1 MIASQDEFQI
11 LIECCICCDYLT
23 DVRETPCCHQL
34 FCFACIQSWL
44 RQSAQSCPRCS
55 STALTEQTLT
65 TNVVIQRF
73 VDNVQFNCPNKLQG
87 CPAKVPRSDLTQHKQ
102 SCPYSP
108 DNLTNQRE
116 QKLSE
121 LRLQLRQYSNA
132 KTRTKEKDN
141 AFYDLAKAFHQEHA
155 YDEARQCL
163 KMMKGMQNV
172 FDVMTLSA
180 KIELDDGQYDKALE
194 IYTDVYLKAKSNPQR
209 IELFLASGHI
219 YLKKAKYTEAQ
230 DKFIRALNLLPNN
243 DKSQKKAEILNGIG
257 LLAKKCSD
265 YDQAISSYNKALEI
279 ADTNSDLW
287 SEIVAN
293 LADIFRKKGNYN
305 DSHELYLKALKQLES
320 VHGHNHPLVADVMN
334 NLGILLKKEGKYI
347 EALDYF
353 KQALKISKHYYG
365 HKHESIGMYLGNIGD
380 IYRKVCIRGDYK
392 TAEVTYKKALAALQ
406 ESLGPKHI
414 EVAEVLN
421 SMGLVLKKK
430 ADYDGAAELYERAIK
445 IVRDTFGPNQEH
457 YKLGIYYNNLADLDR
472 ERNNYDDALRFYR
485 RAFTIIEKTL
495 GSEHSEAAEILHNIG
510 QVQHQLGNY
519 EQAIVYIDR
528 ALAIIKKEFNDQHY
542 KYGFFLNSL
551 GLAHAMMNDY
561 DTAYVHLTQALQ
573 ILLATLG
580 MDHIEICDVYAN
592 LGDICMKIVAE
603 MDNKPKDQQE
613 NQESTEKQV
622 KLDEAKKY
630 YSEAHR
636 IVKKTFGDEHTK
648 TKQFLTLLFTVDKY
662 QAL

>member
-1 MIASQDEFQI
+1 MIATQDEFQI

-34 FCFACIQSWL
+34 FCLACIQSWL
-44 RQSAQSCPRCS
+44 RQSAQNCPRCR
-55 STALTEQTLT
+55 STTLTEQTLT
-65 TNVVIQRF
+65 TNIVIQRF
-73 VDNVQFNCPNKLQG
+73 VDNAQFNCPNKLQG
-87 CPAKVPRSDLTQHKQ
+87 CPAKVSRSHLTQHKQ

-121 LRLQLRQYSNA
+121 LRLKLRQYGSE
-132 KTRTKEKDN
+132 KIRTKEKDN
-141 AFYDLAKAFHQEHA
+141 AYYDLAKAFYEERS

-163 KMMKGMQNV
+163 KMIKGMQNV

-180 KIELDDGQYDKALE
+180 QIERDDGQYDKALQ

-209 IELFLASGHI
+209 IELLLASGHI
-219 YLKKAKYTEAQ
+219 YFKKAKYTEAQ
-230 DKFIRALNLLPNN
+230 DKFIRALNLLPHN
-243 DKSQKKAEILNGIG
+243 DQSQKKAEILNGIG

-265 YDQAISSYNKALEI
+265 YDQAISNYNKALEI
-279 ADTNSDLW
+279 VDPKSDLW

-293 LADIFRKKGNYN
+293 LADISRKKGNYN
-305 DSHELYLKALKQLES
+305 ESHDLYLKALKQLES
-320 VHGHNHPLVADVMN
+320 VHGHHHPLVADVMN

-347 EALDYF
+347 EALHYF

-365 HKHESIGMYLGNIGD
+365 YKHESIGMYLGNIGD
-380 IYRKVCIRGDYK
+380 IYRKRGDYK
-392 TAEVTYKKALAALQ
+392 TAEVTYKEALAALQ

-421 SMGLVLKKK
+421 SMGLVLMKK
-430 ADYDGAAELYERAIK
+430 ADYDGAEELFERAMR

-457 YKLGIYYNNLADLDR
+457 YKLGIYYNNLADSHR
-472 ERNNYDDALRFYR
+472 KRNNYDYALHVYQ
-485 RAFTIIEKTL
+485 RALKIIEKTL
-495 GSEHSEAAEILHNIG
+495 GPEHSEAAEILHNIG

-519 EQAIVYIDR
+519 KQAIVCINR

-542 KYGFFLNSL
+542 KYGIFLNSL
-551 GLAHAMMNDY
+551 GLVYAMMNDY
-561 DTAYVHLTQALQ
+561 DTAYVHHKQGLQ

-580 MDHIEICDVYAN
+580 IDHIDICDVYAN

-603 MDNKPKDQQE
+603 MDNKSKNQQD

-636 IVKKTFGDEHTK
+636 IVQKTFGDEHTK
-648 TKQFLTLLFTVDKY
+648 TKQFLTLMFIVDNY

>member
-1 MIASQDEFQI
+1 MIATQDEFQI

-34 FCFACIQSWL
+34 FCLACIQSWL
-44 RQSAQSCPRCS
+44 RQSAQNCPRCR
-55 STALTEQTLT
+55 STTLTEQTLT
-65 TNVVIQRF
+65 TNIVIQRF
-73 VDNVQFNCPNKLQG
+73 VDNAQFNCPNKLQG
-87 CPAKVPRSDLTQHKQ
+87 CPAKVSRSDLTQHKQ

-121 LRLQLRQYSNA
+121 LRLKLRQYGSE
-132 KTRTKEKDN
+132 KIRTKEKDN
-141 AFYDLAKAFHQEHA
+141 AYYDLAKAFYEERS

-163 KMMKGMQNV
+163 KMIKGMQNV

-180 KIELDDGQYDKALE
+180 QIERDDGQYDKALQ

-209 IELFLASGHI
+209 IELLLASGHI
-219 YLKKAKYTEAQ
+219 YFKKAKYTEAQ
-230 DKFIRALNLLPNN
+230 DKFIRALNLLPHN
-243 DKSQKKAEILNGIG
+243 DQSQKKAEILNGIG

-265 YDQAISSYNKALEI
+265 YDQAISNYNKALEI
-279 ADTNSDLW
+279 VDPKSDLW

-305 DSHELYLKALKQLES
+305 ESHDLYLKALKQLES
-320 VHGHNHPLVADVMN
+320 VHGHHHPLVADVMN
-334 NLGILLKKEGKYI
+334 NLG
-347 EALDYF
+347 
-353 KQALKISKHYYG
+353 
-365 HKHESIGMYLGNIGD
+365 
-380 IYRKVCIRGDYK
+380 DYK
-392 TAEVTYKKALAALQ
+392 TAEVTYKEALAALQ

-421 SMGLVLKKK
+421 SMGLVLMKK
-430 ADYDGAAELYERAIK
+430 ADYDGAEELFERAMR

-457 YKLGIYYNNLADLDR
+457 YKLGIYYNNLADSHR
-472 ERNNYDDALRFYR
+472 KRNNYDYALHVYQ
-485 RAFTIIEKTL
+485 RALKIIEKTL
-495 GSEHSEAAEILHNIG
+495 GPEHSEAAEILHNIG

-519 EQAIVYIDR
+519 KQAIVCINR

-542 KYGFFLNSL
+542 KYGIFLNSL
-551 GLAHAMMNDY
+551 GLVYAMMNDY
-561 DTAYVHLTQALQ
+561 DTAYVHHKQGLQ

-580 MDHIEICDVYAN
+580 SDHIDICDVYAN

-603 MDNKPKDQQE
+603 MDNKSKNQQD

-636 IVKKTFGDEHTK
+636 IVQKTFGDEHTK
-648 TKQFLTLLFTVDKY
+648 TKQFLTLMFIVDNY